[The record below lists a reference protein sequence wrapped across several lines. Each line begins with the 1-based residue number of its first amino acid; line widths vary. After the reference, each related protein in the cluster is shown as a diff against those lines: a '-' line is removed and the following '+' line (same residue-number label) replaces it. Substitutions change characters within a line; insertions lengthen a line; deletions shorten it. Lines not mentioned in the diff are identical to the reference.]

1 MNTGGGSPHHPLS
14 PMIAG
19 TFFDGTPYASAFSAE
34 RTETYVQ
41 TEILHY
47 QDGSTVVNST
57 KTVNRV
63 PRLAVS
69 RVMTSGSRFTFWNDH
84 DPRIVSVELVFDPA

>member
-1 MNTGGGSPHHPLS
+1 MTT
-14 PMIAG
+14 G
-19 TFFDGTPYASAFSAE
+19 TFFDGTPYASAFTAEPSAE
-34 RTETYVQ
+34 YIQ

-47 QDGSTVVNST
+47 KDGSTLVNST

-63 PRLAVS
+63 LRLAVS

-84 DPRIVSVELVFDPA
+84 DPRIVAVELTFEPA